1 MKRGRTRHAPPEVLG
16 ARGVVS
22 AVAVQRLPTVVGPP
36 RISSMKKA
44 PEIPELDRHKGENL
58 MVTPAGIEPALPA

>member
-1 MKRGRTRHAPPEVLG
+1 MAAMRGGLA
-16 ARGVVS
+16 AD
-22 AVAVQRLPTVVGPP
+22 AVIRRGPP
-36 RISSMKKA
+36 GLRRICLAKKA